1 MPTYIN
7 KTHILKSN
15 VFMMKTNFTY
25 RFYSLGAGMIL
36 LLILSALWINNK
48 QTKNEFTVPDLLDR
62 NERITMG
69 KEWDQVQSKYVSLRN
84 QLLANSND
92 YKSATELAHL
102 FIKEARITGEHG
114 HYYPAAQSIL
124 NHILEN
130 KDLDNETRFTALVT
144 IAGVQLSLHDFQT
157 ALKTA
162 QEAILLNPYN
172 SQIYGVLVDCHIEL
186 GNYNEA
192 VVVADKMM
200 AIRPDLRSYSRV
212 SYLREIFGDI
222 PGAREAMLMAIQA
235 GYPGQEETAWAMHTY
250 AEMLMRYGLD
260 NEAEVVYKTLLQE
273 RPDYPFAVAGL
284 GKLALKRNELNEA
297 ALKLKDAI
305 NIIPEVDFYVT
316 LAGLYKS
323 QKKVDALEKLKA
335 DILVMLKDDSE
346 TGHNMDL
353 EYAHVYNDLFEDT
366 ATALVY
372 AKKEFQKR
380 PQNID
385 VNRTLALLELEN
397 NNKEKA
403 ISYYKTASSTHSR
416 HPELEMIKTKI

>member
-1 MPTYIN
+1 
-7 KTHILKSN
+7 
-15 VFMMKTNFTY
+15 
-25 RFYSLGAGMIL
+25 
-36 LLILSALWINNK
+36 
-48 QTKNEFTVPDLLDR
+48 
-62 NERITMG
+62 
-69 KEWDQVQSKYVSLRN
+69 
-84 QLLANSND
+84 
-92 YKSATELAHL
+92 
-102 FIKEARITGEHG
+102 
-114 HYYPAAQSIL
+114 
-124 NHILEN
+124 
-130 KDLDNETRFTALVT
+130 
-144 IAGVQLSLHDFQT
+144 
-157 ALKTA
+157 
-162 QEAILLNPYN
+162 
-172 SQIYGVLVDCHIEL
+172 
-186 GNYNEA
+186 
-192 VVVADKMM
+192 
-200 AIRPDLRSYSRV
+200 
-212 SYLREIFGDI
+212 
-222 PGAREAMLMAIQA
+222 MLMAIQA

-323 QKKVDALEKLKA
+323 QKKVEALEKLKA